1 MYPHA
6 EFAYNSVVNSTTSY
20 CPFEVVYDFNPLS
33 LLDLLHLPNTYA
45 MMNRDGLSKAN
56 FVKSL
61 HEKVKAQIEKKV
73 EQYARY
79 ANKGRK
85 KMVFKLGDWDWIHLR
100 KNRFPSKRKSKLQ
113 ERGDGPFKLLEH
125 INDNAYKIDLPL
137 DYGVS
142 NTFNVTDLTLC
153 DVGPFGINS
162 MAN

>member
-1 MYPHA
+1 
-6 EFAYNSVVNSTTSY
+6 
-20 CPFEVVYDFNPLS
+20 
-33 LLDLLHLPNTYA
+33 

-73 EQYARY
+73 EQYVRY
-79 ANKGRK
+79 ANKGKK
-85 KMVFKLGDWDWIHLR
+85 KMVFKPGDWVQIHLR

-113 ERGDGPFKLLEH
+113 ERGDGPFKVLEC
-125 INDNAYKIDLPL
+125 INNNAYKIDLPL

-153 DVGPFGINS
+153 GVATFDINS
-162 MAN
+162 RENSSQ